1 MKGLLDKYVMPN
13 PSNDHKPHLLHK
25 GGALV
30 LAYVIVIIFFVSLIQ
45 ATFITSPQFT
55 AEVLPRVLVDL
66 ANDDRADNQINT
78 LTLNQILVKAAQ
90 LKAAD
95 MAAEQ
100 YFAHTNPYNSE
111 KTPWYW
117 FSQAGYAFKYA
128 GENLA
133 IDFNDSSA
141 VNRAWMDSPGH
152 RANILN
158 ANFTEVGIAVVEGIY
173 EGHPTTYVVQMFG
186 KPRLV
191 AVAAPAK
198 ETTAP
203 PAPQPVPA
211 PIPVPTPKPE
221 TQIAGA
227 GEVSNEETEPDT
239 KLVTLAEDDK
249 FIAVQEVTTG
259 EPELISD
266 APSGPAVQ
274 PEAPQYSTWYQRFV
288 SSPQKT
294 LEYSYIALSGLI
306 LITILL
312 MTMKEIQRHH
322 LKHIAYGVLLL
333 FLMIGLLAT
342 SKALIVGQVLVK

>member
-158 ANFTEVGIAVVEGIY
+158 AKYTEIG
-173 EGHPTTYVVQMFG
+173 
-186 KPRLV
+186 V
-191 AVAAPAK
+191 AVARGMY
-198 ETTAP
+198 EGSS
-203 PAPQPVPA
+203 VWM
-211 PIPVPTPKPE
+211 
-221 TQIAGA
+221 
-227 GEVSNEETEPDT
+227 
-239 KLVTLAEDDK
+239 
-249 FIAVQEVTTG
+249 AVQEFGRPLSDCPVVS
-259 EPELISD
+259 ESLNSQISANNKVLDDMLVELD
-266 APSGPAVQ
+266 RQQA
-274 PEAPQYSTWYQRFV
+274 
-288 SSPQKT
+288 
-294 LEYSYIALSGLI
+294 
-306 LITILL
+306 
-312 MTMKEIQRHH
+312 EIQATRP
-322 LKHIAYGVLLL
+322 KRGTAYNQKVDEYNALVEQYNELLNKTKV
-333 FLMIGLLAT
+333 FIT
-342 SKALIVGQVLVK
+342 TYNTQVEAFNTCIE